1 MTTNPDWTAR
11 FELIGALYYR
21 ETGRLRPGKDEAR
34 GMNRDSS
41 DPENR
46 ARFDE
51 WAATKMFNALLD
63 HAITTE
69 AKLKLCND
77 TEET

>member
-1 MTTNPDWTAR
+1 MSNPPDWTAR
-11 FELIGALYYR
+11 YELIGALYYR
-21 ETGRLRPGKDEAR
+21 ATGRLRPGKDEAPE
-34 GMNRDSS
+34 MNRDSS

-63 HAITTE
+63 HAIATE
-69 AKLKLCND
+69 EKLKRCND
-77 TEET
+77 SEET